1 MFPFLVGAFL
11 GAPWV
16 LSFAP
21 LSMWWLGLLLITA
34 LPFVALRVGK
44 AWLVG
49 LAFGWF
55 AYGIGVS
62 WLHISLHTYGG
73 LPSLLAWAAV
83 AAFTFYLALFPA
95 LAMWAYSRFSVRQKT
110 SSAGL
115 FNAVLW
121 AAMWTFFEWARG
133 TFMTGFAWLGLGD
146 SFVDSPFAD
155 LLPWLGSHGT
165 LFVLMVLSHCLV
177 SFLANRQLP
186 TALGFGVAAC
196 LAAVLMQLPVKT
208 QSAGEIPVVGVQTN
222 VDQSIKFDP
231 DLIVSN
237 MQKAFALGDVAKEQL
252 DGQGGGLLV
261 FPETVNPLVWTDT
274 PEEWQTR
281 FRDFATPGHT
291 TVIMGSAI
299 QEGPKYFNS
308 IVMFKGDEAI
318 EDLEVPKARHD
329 KRHLVPFGEFI
340 PLGFKWFVAML
351 NMPMGE
357 FTSGTGPLQ
366 PFMVQGN
373 ALASTVCYEDIF
385 SGEFAQLVA
394 KSTQE
399 PTVFVNLS
407 NLAWFGQ
414 SWALDQHAQ
423 MGRTRS
429 AEHRKPGLRVTNTG
443 LSGLVDD
450 KGRWVEKAEAGQALV
465 WSGRIEGRVGQTFF
479 AKWGDRLWFSIW
491 GVVLLLLCVREWR
504 LKAYNRAH

>member
-1 MFPFLVGAFL
+1 MFPFFVGAAL

-21 LSMWWLGLLLITA
+21 VSLWWLGLVIVSA
-34 LPFVALRVGK
+34 LPFAALKTRRP
-44 AWLVG
+44 WLVG
-49 LAFGWF
+49 LAFGWL
-55 AYGIGVS
+55 AYGVGVS

-83 AAFTFYLALFPA
+83 AAFTLYLALFPA
-95 LAMWAYSRFSVRQKT
+95 LALWAYARFSAPGQ
-110 SSAGL
+110 SSSVHVYNGL
-115 FNAVLW
+115 LW
-121 AAMWTFFEWARG
+121 AAGWTFFEWGRG

-146 SFVDSPFAD
+146 AFVDSPFSG

-165 LFVLMVLSHCLV
+165 LFVLMVLGHLLV
-177 SFLANRQLP
+177 SFALSRQWR
-186 TALGFGVAAC
+186 TALISVFGAAGVF
-196 LAAVLMQLPVKT
+196 VLLQLPVPT
-208 QSAGEIPVVGVQTN
+208 QSAGVLPVVGVQTN

-237 MQKAFALGDVAKEQL
+237 MQKAFALGDVAKQQL
-252 DGQGGGLLV
+252 ADQGGLLV

-274 PEEWQTR
+274 PEEWRAR

-291 TVIMGSAI
+291 TVILGSAI
-299 QEGPKYFNS
+299 QEGAKYFNS
-308 IVMFKGDEAI
+308 IVMFEGDEAL
-318 EDLEVPKARHD
+318 EDLEVPKNRHD

-357 FTSGTGPLQ
+357 FTSGSGPLK
-366 PFMVQGN
+366 PFLVQGN
-373 ALASTVCYEDIF
+373 AMASTVCYEDIF
-385 SGEFAQLVA
+385 SGEFAELVA

-414 SWALDQHAQ
+414 SWALNQHAQ

-443 LSGLVDD
+443 MSGIVDEY
-450 KGRWVEKAEAGQALV
+450 GQWVERVQPGQALV
-465 WSGRIEGRVGQTFF
+465 WSGQIEGRTGQTFF
-479 AKWGDRLWFSIW
+479 AKWGNRLWFSIW

>member
-1 MFPFLVGAFL
+1 MFPFFVGAAL

-21 LSMWWLGLLLITA
+21 ASWWWLGLIVISV
-34 LPFVALRVGK
+34 LPFAALKTRRP
-44 AWLVG
+44 WLVG
-49 LAFGWF
+49 LAFGWL
-55 AYGIGVS
+55 AYGVGVS

-83 AAFTFYLALFPA
+83 AAFTLYLALFSA
-95 LAMWAYSRFSVRQKT
+95 LALGVYSRFYAQAHSTRAHVYN
-110 SSAGL
+110 SL
-115 FNAVLW
+115 LW
-121 AAMWTFFEWARG
+121 AAAWTFFEWARG

-146 SFVDSPFAD
+146 AFVDSPFSG

-165 LFVLMVLSHCLV
+165 LFVLMVLGHLLV
-177 SFLANRQLP
+177 SFAVSRQIR
-186 TALGFGVAAC
+186 TALICIPGAFGVF
-196 LAAVLMQLPVKT
+196 VLLQLPVHT
-208 QSAGEIPVVGVQTN
+208 QPAGVLPVVGVQTN

-237 MQKAFALGDVAKEQL
+237 MQKAFALGDLAKQQLAEQ
-252 DGQGGGLLV
+252 GGLLV

-274 PEEWQTR
+274 PEEWRTR

-299 QEGPKYFNS
+299 QEGSRYFNS
-308 IVMFKGDEAI
+308 IVMFEGDEAL
-318 EDLEVPKARHD
+318 EDLEVPKNRHD

-357 FTSGTGPLQ
+357 FTSGSGPLK
-366 PFMVQGN
+366 PFLVQSN
-373 ALASTVCYEDIF
+373 AMASTVCYEDIF
-385 SGEFAQLVA
+385 SGEFAGLVA
-394 KSTQE
+394 NSTQE

-414 SWALDQHAQ
+414 SWALNQHAQ

-443 LSGLVDD
+443 LSGIVNEY
-450 KGRWVEKAEAGQALV
+450 GQWVEPVQPGQALV
-465 WSGRIEGRVGQTFF
+465 WSGQIEGRIGQTFF

>member
-1 MFPFLVGAFL
+1 MFPLVVGALL

-21 LSMWWLGLLLITA
+21 VSWWWLGLVLITA
-34 LPFVALRVGK
+34 LPYVALKTRRP
-44 AWLVG
+44 WLTG
-49 LAFGWF
+49 LAFGWS

-83 AAFTFYLALFPA
+83 AAFTFYLALFSA
-95 LAMWAYSRFSVRQKT
+95 LALWLYSRFSAKNPSPNAAV
-110 SSAGL
+110 
-115 FNAVLW
+115 FNAFLW
-121 AAMWTFFEWARG
+121 AALWTFFEWARG

-146 SFVDSPFAD
+146 ALVDSPFAN
-155 LLPWLGSHGT
+155 LLPWLGSHGA
-165 LFVLMVLSHCLV
+165 LFVLMLLGHLLV
-177 SFLANRQLP
+177 SLVLGRQLRNAMVFGVLVAGTVGLIQLP
-186 TALGFGVAAC
+186 T
-196 LAAVLMQLPVKT
+196 PT
-208 QSAGEIPVVGVQTN
+208 QSAGSLPVVGVQTN

-231 DLIVSN
+231 DLIVFN
-237 MQKAFALGDVAKEQL
+237 MQKAFALGDVAKQQL
-252 DGQGGGLLV
+252 SNRGGLLV

-274 PEEWQTR
+274 PVEWQTR
-281 FRDFATPGHT
+281 FRDFATPNHT

-299 QEGPKYFNS
+299 QEGPRYYNS
-308 IVMFKGDEAI
+308 IVMFQGDEPL
-318 EDLEVPKARHD
+318 EDLEVPKTRHD

-407 NLAWFGQ
+407 NLAWFRQ

-443 LSGLVDD
+443 LSGLVDE
-450 KGRWVEKAEAGQALV
+450 KGRWVEKAAPGQALV
-465 WSGRIEGRVGQTFF
+465 WSGQIEGRLGKTFF

-491 GVVLLLLCVREWR
+491 GAVLLLLCVREWR